1 MIGQTRMPGGGTS
14 RKPWQPTAFP
24 AWEPDPSTP
33 PTYTWTPTESTSAA
47 AAGVA
52 TRVALTVFEARELRP
67 LPGAKVDVFR
77 VIYDPR
83 GYDLA
88 GSERLASGTT
98 DPNGNFLFEGNVPEL
113 DLVRVRV
120 SAPDGSFPP
129 VTVESVPGR
138 ESKHNVV
145 VCVSGTPDLV
155 CEIAEKQ
162 MYFAQVYEQQLE
174 AWNYESSGRPQQ
186 IASFSAE
193 QAHAAMENQ
202 LPPRDPR
209 LRAMWIN
216 QLSWGVIDLGIPPE
230 DWPTLIE
237 YYQQMRRIFGSIPFP
252 TIEGKDWFERCA
264 RGIPITVSKAGVNMP
279 VANFRLYSKTH
290 TDYFPRSDEQI
301 EKDLA
306 ARLLMN
312 NPAIMRCI
320 VHKVKQKV
328 KELERTQRTMSWAAL
343 GATFLLA
350 PMAGGAGSLSV
361 ISTEIVTFSMSN
373 FGASS
378 LAAEGITVVV
388 AASLLASGDTSL
400 VVGALTPLVQ
410 EQIKDLDPVT
420 QKAVIKALPTV
431 VDAAVSEIAA
441 GNPALSAGAEGF
453 VSMESIGSALGTAA
467 VKALASIPKQVIIAE
482 AEEFEDVGKAAVRLG
497 QDLQSWLAGEEMP
510 PTWKPYLT
518 WLISRL
524 DLQVMWE
531 DFLEDFYDWIR
542 ENFGEETPPA
552 EVTTPTEEEAEP
564 PAEGAP
570 PEEEEPPPGET
581 PTETLPPG
589 ETEEPPDGEAPPT
602 TIPPEEEPP
611 AETEPPTRDVPEEE
625 PVTRAV
631 PTGVTEREPAE
642 TALAAGAIGG
652 GAFLLLMATGILR

>member
-1 MIGQTRMPGGGTS
+1 MPGGGTS

-24 AWEPDPSTP
+24 AWEPDPSAP
-33 PTYTWTPTESTSAA
+33 PTYTWSPTETQTSATA
-47 AAGVA
+47 EGAA

-67 LPGAKVDVFR
+67 LPGARVDVFR

-88 GSERLASGTT
+88 GSVRLASGTT

-138 ESKHNVV
+138 DSKHNVV
-145 VCVSGTPDLV
+145 VCISGTPDLV

-174 AWNYESSGRPQQ
+174 AWNYESSGSPQQ
-186 IASFSAE
+186 IAAFAAD

-216 QLSWGVIDLGIPPE
+216 ELSWGVIDLGIPPG
-230 DWPTLIE
+230 DWPALIQ

-252 TIEGKDWFERCA
+252 TIEGKDWFARCA
-264 RGIPITVSKAGVNMP
+264 RGIPLTVSKAGVNMP
-279 VANFRLYSKTH
+279 VANFRLYSKTY
-290 TDYFPRSDEQI
+290 TDYFPRSDERI

-361 ISTEIVTFSMSN
+361 IATEIVTFSMSN

-378 LAAEGITVVV
+378 LAAEGITAVV
-388 AASLLASGDTSL
+388 AASLIASGDTSL

-420 QKAVIKALPTV
+420 QQAVIKALPTV
-431 VDAAVSEIAA
+431 VDAAVAEIAA
-441 GNPALSAGAEGF
+441 GNPALSGGAQGF
-453 VSMESIGSALGTAA
+453 ISMESIGSALGTAA

-482 AEEFEDVGKAAVRLG
+482 AENIEDVGKAAVRLG
-497 QDLQSWLAGEEMP
+497 NDLQAWLAGEEMP

-524 DLQVMWE
+524 DLQAMWE
-531 DFLEDFYDWIR
+531 DLLEDFYDWIR
-542 ENFGEETPPA
+542 ENFGDETPP
-552 EVTTPTEEEAEP
+552 EEGSPSEEEEPVEAP
-564 PAEGAP
+564 PADGVPPEGEAP
-570 PEEEEPPPGET
+570 PEEGPPS
-581 PTETLPPG
+581 
-589 ETEEPPDGEAPPT
+589 D
-602 TIPPEEEPP
+602 
-611 AETEPPTRDVPEEE
+611 EEE
-625 PVTRAV
+625 PVEAPPGEGVPPEGDVPSEGPPTRAV
-631 PTGVTEREPAE
+631 PTEVTDRAAPARKPAE

-652 GAFLLLMATGILR
+652 GAFLLLMAAGILK